1 METVKEQP
9 LEWARKHLE
18 KHSHSSFFPRI
29 FEYPAIFH
37 NWPKVKEYILSL
49 NLSSYVP
56 ATSTTHLAYK
66 YNRTYRAV
74 HQLEP
79 IDTIIY
85 TALVREVCEVIEN
98 YRRPILENSVFSYRI
113 KPDPEGNFFPDS
125 NGWESYISRLEELSA
140 EYDSG
145 YVLVCDIADFYNQIN
160 VHRIQSL
167 IVEAGKGAFN
177 NQANIIHE
185 FILNLNYRG
194 SRGIPIGPQA
204 SIILAEL
211 VMAGIDNHI
220 KTHTDDFARYV
231 DDIRIFFNTYEE
243 AVIAL
248 HNLTDCL
255 NSEHHLVL
263 SGEKTKILTMDRFH
277 EFSFKDA
284 QQEENKSILARANER
299 AGKKVDEL
307 FEDLP
312 SYTEDIDWQEEYDK
326 AFREIIK
333 DEHFQLLSATYADL
347 FSKSLVTS
355 TDLSLLRYILIRARG
370 YRIRSILPLVL
381 DNFER
386 LLPLIREVIIY
397 LYAVINDDVVVRY
410 KTQFENILSSYYTN
424 LPFINLWIARLLSHK
439 CFNKIDL
446 PKNYNSFLDIRSK
459 SIIAQ
464 RRQDTTW
471 VRSFRGKLTNL
482 GPADKRGIMQSLNI
496 LPLQEMQPWI
506 SSIASSGDI
515 VDQSIASYLI
525 SQKKTEESY

>member
-1 METVKEQP
+1 MINLKENH
-9 LEWARKHLE
+9 LEWAHKHLE
-18 KHSHSSFFPRI
+18 KHSHSNFFPRI
-29 FEYPAIFH
+29 FEYSAIFH
-37 NWPKVKEYILSL
+37 NWSKVKEYILSL

-56 ATSTTHLAYK
+56 AAVTTHLAYK

-85 TALVREVCEVIEN
+85 TALVREVCEVIEK
-98 YRRPILENSVFSYRI
+98 YRRPISENSVFSYRI
-113 KPDPEGNFFPDS
+113 KPDSEGNFFLDS
-125 NGWESYISRLEELSA
+125 DGWGSYVSRLEELSIK
-140 EYDSG
+140 YDSG
-145 YVLVCDIADFYNQIN
+145 YVLVCDITDFYNQIN

-167 IVEAGKGAFN
+167 MTEAGNGAFN

-185 FILNLNYRG
+185 FILNLNDRG

-211 VMAGIDNHI
+211 IMASVDNHI
-220 KTHTDDFARYV
+220 KTQTDDFARYV
-231 DDIRIFFNTYEE
+231 DDIRVFFNTYEE

-263 SGEKTKILTMDRFH
+263 SGEKTKIFTMDRFH
-277 EFSFKDA
+277 EISFKDA
-284 QQEENKSILARANER
+284 QEEENRSILARANER
-299 AGKKVDEL
+299 AQEKIDVL
-307 FEDLP
+307 FENLP
-312 SYTEDIDWQEEYDK
+312 PYTEDIDWGEEYDK
-326 AFREIIK
+326 AFQKIIE
-333 DEHFQLLSATYADL
+333 DEHFILLSDTYADL

-355 TDLSLLRYILIRARG
+355 MDLSLLRYILIKARG

-386 LLPLIREVIIY
+386 LLPLLREVIIY

-410 KTQFENILSSYYTN
+410 KTQFETILSSYYTN
-424 LPFINLWIARLLSHK
+424 LPFINLWIARLLSNK
-439 CFNKIDL
+439 CFNTIDL
-446 PKNYNSFLDIRSK
+446 PKNYNSFPDIRSK

-471 VRSFRGKLTNL
+471 VRSFRGKLTHL
-482 GPADKRGIMQSLNI
+482 GPSDKRGIMQSLHI

-506 SSIASSGDI
+506 SSIAASGDI
-515 VDQSIASYLI
+515 IDESIASYLI
-525 SQKKTEESY
+525 SKKKSGQ

>member
-1 METVKEQP
+1 VEKVKEQH

-18 KHSHSSFFPRI
+18 KHSHSNFFPRI
-29 FEYPAIFH
+29 FEYSAIFH
-37 NWPKVKEYILSL
+37 NWSTVKEYILSL

-56 ATSTTHLAYK
+56 VAATTHLAYK

-98 YRRPILENSVFSYRI
+98 YRRPISENSVFSYRI
-113 KPDPEGNFFPDS
+113 KPDSEGNFFLDS
-125 NGWESYISRLEELSA
+125 NGWESYISRLEELSIK
-140 EYDSG
+140 YDSG
-145 YVLVCDIADFYNQIN
+145 YVLVCDIIDFYNQIN

-167 IVEAGKGAFN
+167 IIEAGKGAFN
-177 NQANIIHE
+177 NQAETIHE
-185 FILNLNYRG
+185 FMLNLNDRG

-211 VMAGIDNHI
+211 IMASIDNHI
-220 KTHTDDFARYV
+220 KTQTDDFARYV
-231 DDIRIFFNTYEE
+231 DDIRVFFNTYEE

-255 NSEHHLVL
+255 NSEHHLIL
-263 SGEKTKILTMDRFH
+263 SGEKTKIFTMDRFH
-277 EFSFKDA
+277 EISFKDA
-284 QQEENKSILARANER
+284 QQEENKSVLTKAHER
-299 AGKKVDEL
+299 AQEKVDEL
-307 FEDLP
+307 FENLP
-312 SYTEDIDWQEEYDK
+312 PYTEDIDWEEEYDK
-326 AFREIIK
+326 AFEAIIE
-333 DEHFQLLSATYADL
+333 DEHFKLLSSTYADL

-355 TDLSLLRYILIRARG
+355 MDLSLLRYILIRARG

-386 LLPLIREVIIY
+386 LLPLLREVIIY
-397 LYAVINDDVVVRY
+397 LYVVINDDVVVRY
-410 KTQFENILSSYYTN
+410 KTQFETILSSYYAN
-424 LPFINLWIARLLSHK
+424 LPFINLWIARLLSKK

-446 PKNYNSFLDIRSK
+446 PKNYNGFPDIRSK

-471 VRSFRGKLTNL
+471 VRSFRGKLTHL
-482 GPADKRGIMQSLNI
+482 GPSDKRGIMQSLYI

-506 SSIASSGDI
+506 SSIAASGDI
-515 VDQSIASYLI
+515 IDQSIASYLI
-525 SQKKTEESY
+525 SKKKTEN